1 MDASA
6 LFWLALGLMSLVA
19 GGELLVRGAARLA
32 SLFGISPLVIGLTVV
47 AMGTSAPELAVSIQA
62 GFAGESELAIGNVVG
77 SNIANVLL
85 ILGVASVIAPLVV
98 QAQVI
103 QREVPIGIAAAL
115 AVTALGI
122 DGHIGRWDGAVLT
135 IALLAYTAYTVAQSR
150 RETREVRK
158 EYADEFGSQLRP
170 EGAAAVSREV
180 GIALSGL
187 VVLVLGASWLVH
199 GAVSIAESLGVSKAI
214 IGLTIVAVGTSLPE
228 LATSIIAS
236 VRGQRDIAIGNAIG
250 SNLFN
255 LLAIL
260 GIAGLVTPA
269 GLTVPAA
276 ILRFDLP
283 VMIAVAAACL
293 PVFFVGH
300 RLDRWEGVMFLG
312 YYAAYLT
319 YLALNAV
326 RHEALD
332 EFSLAM
338 IAFVIPITAVTV
350 AILVWRT
357 IRARRERGVG
367 EQT

>member
-1 MDASA
+1 MDSSA
-6 LFWLALGLMSLVA
+6 LFWLALGLVSLVA

-32 SLFGISPLVIGLTVV
+32 TLFGLSPLVIGLTVV
-47 AMGTSAPELAVSIQA
+47 AMGTSAPELAVSVHA
-62 GFAGESELAIGNVVG
+62 GFAGQSELAIGNVVG

-85 ILGVASVIAPLVV
+85 ILGIASLIAPLVV
-98 QAQVI
+98 QAQII

-122 DGHIGRWDGAVLT
+122 DGHISRWDGALLT
-135 IALLAYTAYTVAQSR
+135 VALVGYTGYTVVQSR

-158 EYADEFGSQLRP
+158 EYAEEFGTQTRP
-170 EGAAAVSREV
+170 QGAAAVSREV
-180 GIALSGL
+180 GIAIAGL
-187 VVLVLGASWLVH
+187 IVLVLGAHWLVD
-199 GAVSIAESLGVSKAI
+199 GAVAIAESLGVSKAI

-228 LATSIIAS
+228 LATSVIAS

-260 GIAGLVTPA
+260 GIAGLVTPE
-269 GLTVPAA
+269 GLAVQAA

-300 RLDRWEGVMFLG
+300 RLDRWEGAMFLG

-326 RHEALD
+326 HHEALD

-338 IAFVIPITAVTV
+338 VAFVIPLTAVTV
-350 AILVWRT
+350 GILVWRT
-357 IRARRERGVG
+357 LRARHPAPS
-367 EQT
+367 

>member
-1 MDASA
+1 MDSSA
-6 LFWLALGLMSLVA
+6 LFWLALGLVSLVA

-32 SLFGISPLVIGLTVV
+32 TLFGLSPLVIGLTVV
-47 AMGTSAPELAVSIQA
+47 AMGTSAPELAVSVHA
-62 GFAGESELAIGNVVG
+62 GFAGQSELAIGNVVG

-85 ILGVASVIAPLVV
+85 ILGIASLIAPLIV
-98 QAQVI
+98 QAQI
-103 QREVPIGIAAAL
+103 IRREVPIGIAAAL
-115 AVTALGI
+115 VVTALGV
-122 DGHIGRWDGAVLT
+122 DGRISRWDGAFLT
-135 IALLAYTAYTVAQSR
+135 LALIGYTAYTVMQSR
-150 RETREVRK
+150 RETRAVRK
-158 EYADEFGSQLRP
+158 EYAEEFGAQTRP
-170 EGAAAVSREV
+170 QDAAAVSRQ
-180 GIALSGL
+180 IATTLAGL
-187 VVLVLGASWLVH
+187 VVLVLGAHWLVD
-199 GAVSIAESLGVSKAI
+199 GAVSIAESLGISKAI

-228 LATSIIAS
+228 LATSVIAS

-269 GLTVPAA
+269 GLSVPAG

-300 RLDRWEGVMFLG
+300 RLDRWEGAMFLG
-312 YYAAYLT
+312 YYIAYLT

-326 RHEALD
+326 HHEALD

-338 IAFVIPITAVTV
+338 VAFVIPITAVTV
-350 AILVWRT
+350 GILVWRT
-357 IRARRERGVG
+357 LRARHP
-367 EQT
+367 TPT